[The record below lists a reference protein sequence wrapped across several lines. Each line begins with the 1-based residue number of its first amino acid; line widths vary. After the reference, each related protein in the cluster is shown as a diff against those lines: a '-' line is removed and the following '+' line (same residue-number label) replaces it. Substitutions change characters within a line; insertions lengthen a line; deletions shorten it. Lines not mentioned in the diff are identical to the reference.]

1 MEESSLC
8 CEQLPD
14 GECIEVQKDEEDDG
28 LIELDCQNGFP
39 EGRKE
44 FVAPAVGM
52 EFESYDDAYN
62 YYICYAKEVGFRV
75 RVKNSWFKR
84 NSREKYGAVLC
95 CSSQGFKR
103 IKDVNHLR
111 KETRTGCPA
120 MIRMRLVESQRWR
133 VLEVMLEHNHMLGA
147 KILRSVKK
155 MGNGTKR
162 KPLPS
167 SDAEGQT
174 IKLYRALVIDAGGN
188 GNSNSCARED
198 ITFSEFSNKWNLRK
212 GDTQA
217 IYNFLCRMQLTNPNF
232 FYLMDFNDDGH
243 LRNAFWVDA
252 RSRAA
257 CGYFGDVIYFDNTN
271 LSNKFEIPLVTFVGI
286 NHHGQS
292 VLLGCGLLASETTE
306 SYLWLL
312 RTWVKC
318 MSGCSPQTIITDRCK
333 ALQSAIVEIFP
344 RSHHCFGLSLIMKK
358 VPEKLGGLH
367 NYDAIRKALIKAVYD
382 TLKVIEFEAAWG
394 FMIQCFG
401 VSDHEWLRSL
411 YEDRV
416 RWAPVYLKGTFF
428 AGMSA
433 ARPGES
439 ISPFFDRYV
448 HKQTPLKEFLDKYE
462 LALHRKHKEE
472 SFSDIESRSS
482 SPLLKTRCSFE
493 LQLSRMYTR
502 EMFMKFQLEVEEVY
516 SCFGT
521 TQLHVDGP
529 IIIFLVKERVLIEG
543 NRREIR
549 DFEVLYSRTA
559 GEVRC
564 ICSCFNFYGYL
575 CRHALCVLNFN
586 GVEEIPHKYILSRWK
601 KDFKRLY
608 VPDHSS
614 GGVNDTDRIQWSNQL
629 FRSALQVVEEGIL
642 SLDHYNV
649 ALQSLEESL
658 SKVHDVEQRQ
668 ETIWLVMTDDAMCSP
683 NDKDL
688 SLSPNLDIT
697 IDDGSPNNEQLLE
710 VEDEGNEL
718 ENECGQLF
726 EIDGSEPEN
735 GRDETTIVDSHSG
748 ESQGKDCPPPVVRME
763 FDTYDDAYN
772 YYNTYAKDIGF
783 AIRVKSSWTKRNS
796 KEKRGAV
803 LCCNCEGFKTTKE
816 ANSHRKETRT
826 GCLAMIR
833 LRLVDSNR
841 WRVDEVKLDHNHS
854 FDPERAQN
862 SKSHKR
868 MDSRAKRK
876 VEPTLDVEVRTIK
889 LYRMPVVDASGYG
902 SSNSTEGG
910 TSNISCSR
918 RLKLKKGDP
927 ELISNYFCRI
937 QLMNPNFFYVMD
949 LNDDGQLR
957 NVFWIDSR
965 SRAAYSYFGDV
976 VAFDSTCLSNNYEI
990 PLVAFVGVN
999 HHGKSVLLG
1008 CGLLADETFETYI
1021 WLFRAW
1027 LTCMTGRPP
1036 QTIITNQCKAM
1047 QSAIAEVFPRAHH
1060 RICLSQIMQSI
1071 LGCFV
1076 QFQEYEAFQMALTK
1090 VIYDS
1095 KTVDEFERAWDDLTQ
1110 HFGIRNHEKLQTL
1123 HEEREHWAPVY
1134 SKDTFFAGIS
1144 DYEKGESVIPF
1155 FKGHVHQQTS
1165 LKEFFEIYE
1174 LVQQKKHKTEVLDD
1188 FESRDLSSLLKTRC
1202 YYELQLSKL
1211 YTNAVFRKFQ
1221 DEVVMMSSCFSITQ
1235 TQTSG
1240 SIVTYM
1246 VKEREGE
1253 EPARD
1258 ARNFEVMY
1266 DNAGAEVRCICS
1278 CFNFKGYL
1286 CRHALY
1292 ILNYNCVEEIPC
1304 QYILSRWRR
1313 DFKRLYV
1320 PHLSADNVDISNPV
1334 QCFDHLYKRAM
1345 QVVEEGMISQDHY
1358 MLSWQTFKESL
1369 NKIRLVAD
1377 KIE

>member
-14 GECIEVQKDEEDDG
+14 GECIEVVQKDKEDDT

-103 IKDVNHLR
+103 IKVVNHLR

-133 VLEVMLEHNHMLGA
+133 VLEVTLEHNHMLGA

-162 KPLPS
+162 KPLPCS
-167 SDAEGQT
+167 EAEGQT
-174 IKLYRALVIDAGGN
+174 VKLYRALVIDAGGN
-188 GNSNSCARED
+188 GNSNCGAIED
-198 ITFSEFSNKWNLRK
+198 RTFSESSNKLNLRK

-217 IYNFLCRMQLTNPNF
+217 IYNFLCRMQLTIPNF

-252 RSRAA
+252 RSRAS
-257 CGYFGDVIYFDNTN
+257 CGYFGDVIYFDNTY

-292 VLLGCGLLASETTE
+292 VLLGCGLLASETTD

-312 RTWVKC
+312 RTWLKC

-333 ALQSAIVEIFP
+333 ALQSAIVEVFP
-344 RSHHCFGLSLIMKK
+344 KSHHCFGLSLIMKK

-367 NYDAIRKALIKAVYD
+367 NYDAIRKALIKAVYE

-394 FMIQCFG
+394 FMIQRFG

-416 RWAPVYLKGTFF
+416 RWAPVYLKDIFF

-439 ISPFFDRYV
+439 INPFFDRYV

-462 LALHRKHKEE
+462 LALHKKHKEE

-601 KDFKRLY
+601 KDYKH
-608 VPDHSS
+608 PNHSS
-614 GGVNDTDRIQWSNQL
+614 GGANDTDCTNDTDRIQWSNQL

-658 SKVHDVEQRQ
+658 SKVHDVERRQ
-668 ETIWLVMTDDAMCSP
+668 E
-683 NDKDL
+683 
-688 SLSPNLDIT
+688 
-697 IDDGSPNNEQLLE
+697 
-710 VEDEGNEL
+710 
-718 ENECGQLF
+718 
-726 EIDGSEPEN
+726 
-735 GRDETTIVDSHSG
+735 
-748 ESQGKDCPPPVVRME
+748 
-763 FDTYDDAYN
+763 
-772 YYNTYAKDIGF
+772 
-783 AIRVKSSWTKRNS
+783 
-796 KEKRGAV
+796 
-803 LCCNCEGFKTTKE
+803 
-816 ANSHRKETRT
+816 
-826 GCLAMIR
+826 
-833 LRLVDSNR
+833 
-841 WRVDEVKLDHNHS
+841 
-854 FDPERAQN
+854 
-862 SKSHKR
+862 
-868 MDSRAKRK
+868 
-876 VEPTLDVEVRTIK
+876 
-889 LYRMPVVDASGYG
+889 
-902 SSNSTEGG
+902 
-910 TSNISCSR
+910 
-918 RLKLKKGDP
+918 
-927 ELISNYFCRI
+927 
-937 QLMNPNFFYVMD
+937 
-949 LNDDGQLR
+949 
-957 NVFWIDSR
+957 
-965 SRAAYSYFGDV
+965 
-976 VAFDSTCLSNNYEI
+976 
-990 PLVAFVGVN
+990 
-999 HHGKSVLLG
+999 
-1008 CGLLADETFETYI
+1008 
-1021 WLFRAW
+1021 
-1027 LTCMTGRPP
+1027 
-1036 QTIITNQCKAM
+1036 
-1047 QSAIAEVFPRAHH
+1047 
-1060 RICLSQIMQSI
+1060 
-1071 LGCFV
+1071 
-1076 QFQEYEAFQMALTK
+1076 
-1090 VIYDS
+1090 
-1095 KTVDEFERAWDDLTQ
+1095 
-1110 HFGIRNHEKLQTL
+1110 
-1123 HEEREHWAPVY
+1123 
-1134 SKDTFFAGIS
+1134 
-1144 DYEKGESVIPF
+1144 
-1155 FKGHVHQQTS
+1155 
-1165 LKEFFEIYE
+1165 
-1174 LVQQKKHKTEVLDD
+1174 
-1188 FESRDLSSLLKTRC
+1188 
-1202 YYELQLSKL
+1202 
-1211 YTNAVFRKFQ
+1211 
-1221 DEVVMMSSCFSITQ
+1221 
-1235 TQTSG
+1235 
-1240 SIVTYM
+1240 
-1246 VKEREGE
+1246 
-1253 EPARD
+1253 
-1258 ARNFEVMY
+1258 
-1266 DNAGAEVRCICS
+1266 
-1278 CFNFKGYL
+1278 
-1286 CRHALY
+1286 
-1292 ILNYNCVEEIPC
+1292 
-1304 QYILSRWRR
+1304 
-1313 DFKRLYV
+1313 
-1320 PHLSADNVDISNPV
+1320 
-1334 QCFDHLYKRAM
+1334 
-1345 QVVEEGMISQDHY
+1345 
-1358 MLSWQTFKESL
+1358 
-1369 NKIRLVAD
+1369 
-1377 KIE
+1377 